1 MELALVI
8 LVIFVALVFTYTN
21 GFHDTANSIATVVGT
36 KVLTPR
42 QAILLAAV
50 TNLIGAFFGLA
61 VAKTISGG
69 IVDQSFMNQ
78 HNTQVVLVCTL
89 VAAIFWNLL
98 TWWFGMPSS
107 SSHALIGSLVG
118 ATLAAAVAVNALA
131 PMTKGVW
138 ETSVKWEEIKDKKE
152 NKLIDLESADE
163 PVVAV
168 LKSQKDWEVNGTHK
182 VLHPAEKKEWKV
194 TVKTGKAT
202 VEKDGKPVAPPSEV
216 AAALKETPGSEAD
229 GTYTVSAPVP
239 VYFVVFEGRIQKVT
253 TVVKKGEDKSG
264 IKNKVVLPMILS
276 PLVGFGGGFLV
287 MALLYITLR
296 NWRPA
301 SVNRVFG
308 KAQLASSAYMGFS
321 HGMNDATKCMGIITL
336 ALVAATTKDSGG
348 HSLFENL
355 PGWLHWLQTNAG
367 SDPHQL
373 AIGAKI
379 MSWLPSW
386 CQFGY
391 MPDPVMDTAS
401 QGVPNWV
408 VVTCALTMGLG
419 TAAGGW
425 KIIKTMGHKMVK
437 LQPVHGFAAETTAA
451 TVLAV
456 TASYGMPV
464 STTHAITTSIM
475 GVGCAKR
482 FSALKLG
489 VVERIVWAWVLT
501 LPATAGVAY
510 GLVWLISQFGWITWA
525 PAK

>member
-1 MELALVI
+1 MELALVLI
-8 LVIFVALVFTYTN
+8 VIFVALVFTYTN

-89 VAAIFWNLL
+89 MAAIFWNLL

-107 SSHALIGSLVG
+107 SSHALIGSLIG
-118 ATLAAAVAVNALA
+118 ATLAAAVAVNALK
-131 PMTKGVW
+131 PMEKGAW
-138 ETSVKWEEIKDKKE
+138 SSVKWEEIKDKKI
-152 NKLIDLESADE
+152 NTLLDLNADDAAAL
-163 PVVAV
+163 AV
-168 LKSQKDWEVNGTHK
+168 LKAKEDWQTNGTHK
-182 VLHPAEKKEWKV
+182 VLHPTKTKETEV
-194 TVKTGKAT
+194 LVKAGKASIL
-202 VEKDGKPVAPPSEV
+202 KDGKPADPPSEV
-216 AAALKETPGSEAD
+216 AAALKAMPGTEAD
-229 GTYTVSAPVP
+229 GTYKVTAPAP
-239 VYFVVFEGRIQKVT
+239 VYFVVFEGRVQKVHT
-253 TVVKKGEDKSG
+253 DVKPGEDKSG
-264 IKNKVVLPMILS
+264 IKNKVVMPMIFS
-276 PLVGFGGGFLV
+276 PLIGFGAGFLV
-287 MALLYITLR
+287 MGLLYVTLR
-296 NWRPA
+296 SWKPVT
-301 SVNRVFG
+301 VNRFFG

-336 ALVAATTKDSGG
+336 ALVSATVKDANG
-348 HSLFENL
+348 HALFDSL
-355 PGWLHWLQTNAG
+355 PGWLGWLQTSKG
-367 SDPHQL
+367 SDPYEM
-373 AIGAKI
+373 AIGAKF
-379 MSWLPSW
+379 MSCLPSW
-386 CQFGY
+386 LQFGY
-391 MPDPVMDTAS
+391 MPDPVMDLSS

-408 VVTCALTMGLG
+408 VVVCALTMGLG

-489 VVERIVWAWVLT
+489 VVERILWAWVMT

-510 GLVWLISQFGWITWA
+510 ALVWISSKLGWVSFS
-525 PAK
+525 